1 MQDKKS
7 LKQIMD
13 FRKEKLNIL
22 KENNINPF
30 PANYKPTHFSASIKE
45 NYEVKSFFN
54 TRINDYKLHASIY
67 TLFEIERNT

>member
-22 KENNINPF
+22 KESNINPF

-45 NYEVKSFFN
+45 NYENFEGKKVKIAG
-54 TRINDYKLHASIY
+54 RIMSL
-67 TLFEIERNT
+67 R